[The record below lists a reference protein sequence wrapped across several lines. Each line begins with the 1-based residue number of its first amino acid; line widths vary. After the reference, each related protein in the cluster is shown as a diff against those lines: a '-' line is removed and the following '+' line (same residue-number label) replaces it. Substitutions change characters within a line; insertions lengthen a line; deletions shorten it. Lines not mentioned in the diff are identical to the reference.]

1 MFNKVFDQFK
11 MTHIFLTALFVA
23 VFVWLIML
31 LPSCG
36 FEHMCVVVVVMV
48 VVVVVVVVTVV
59 MCGHLCRYHDYTWTL
74 FKL

>member
-1 MFNKVFDQFK
+1 
-11 MTHIFLTALFVA
+11 MTYIFLTALFVA

-36 FEHMCVVVVVMV
+36 FEYMCVV

-59 MCGHLCRYHDYTWTL
+59 VCGHLCRYHDYTWTL